1 MDPLDE
7 LLYAVRAN
15 GAVLGTPA
23 LAAGSALRFIDA
35 PALTLCAPLRG
46 EGWLTVDGEAV
57 PVKPGETAVVR
68 GPAPFVFSTDLST
81 AAEPIDVSCDGT
93 IGAETIGAESA
104 GGTVLL
110 AGAYYVRQ
118 EMPRRL
124 LNALP
129 AVMVVA
135 EDQDCT
141 PLRDYIEAS
150 LATGKLGRQ
159 VSLDRL
165 LDWLMVCTLRD
176 WFDLNSPR
184 WHAALSDATIG
195 PVLQAMHR
203 SPADPWTLASLA
215 EVASV
220 SRTTLARRFT
230 DLTGESPLGYLTDL
244 RMTLAA
250 DLLAEPGASVGA
262 VARRIGYADAFSFS
276 AAFKRER
283 GVSPSNLSQ
292 PATV

>member
-23 LAAGSALRFIDA
+23 LAANTALRFTDGA
-35 PALTLCAPLRG
+35 ALTLCAPLRG
-46 EGWLTVDGEAV
+46 EGWLLVNGETLHLE
-57 PVKPGETAVVR
+57 PGETAVVR
-68 GPAPFVFSTDLST
+68 GPEPFVFTTNLNLTS
-81 AAEPIDVSCDGT
+81 EPVDVTCDGT
-93 IGAETIGAESA
+93 VGAEHA

-124 LNALP
+124 VRGLP
-129 AVMVVA
+129 SVMIVP
-135 EDQDCT
+135 EDYDCT
-141 PLRDYIEAS
+141 PL
-150 LATGKLGRQ
+150 LAYLENALAAGKLGRQ

-165 LDWLMVCTLRD
+165 VDWLMVCTLRD
-176 WFDLNSPR
+176 WFDLNTPR
-184 WHAALSDATIG
+184 WYAALSDGVIG
-195 PVLQAMHR
+195 PVLQAMHH

-215 EVASV
+215 DVAGV

-230 DLTGESPLGYLTDL
+230 ELTGESPLGYLTDL

-262 VARRIGYADAFSFS
+262 VARQIGYADAFSFS

-283 GVSPSNLSQ
+283 GISPSNLSQ
-292 PATV
+292 PAVV

>member
-23 LAAGSALRFIDA
+23 LSAGSALRFTDA
-35 PALTLCAPLRG
+35 PALTLCSPLRG
-46 EGWLTVDGEAV
+46 EGWLLVDGESVHLV
-57 PVKPGETAVVR
+57 PGQTAVVR
-68 GPAPFVFSTDLST
+68 GPEPFVFTTDPGL
-81 AAEPIDVSCDGT
+81 AIDPIDVRCDGS
-93 IGAETIGAESA
+93 IGAETA

-110 AGAYYVRQ
+110 AGAFTVRQ

-129 AVMVVA
+129 PVLVIA
-135 EDQDCT
+135 EEEDCT
-141 PLRDYIEAS
+141 PLLNYLEAS

-165 LDWLMVCTLRD
+165 VDWLMVCTLRE
-176 WFDLNSPR
+176 WFDRNSPR
-184 WHAALSDATIG
+184 WYTALSDSVVG

-215 EVASV
+215 EVANV

-250 DLLAEPGASVGA
+250 DLLTEPGASVTA

-283 GVSPSNLSQ
+283 GISPSNLSQ